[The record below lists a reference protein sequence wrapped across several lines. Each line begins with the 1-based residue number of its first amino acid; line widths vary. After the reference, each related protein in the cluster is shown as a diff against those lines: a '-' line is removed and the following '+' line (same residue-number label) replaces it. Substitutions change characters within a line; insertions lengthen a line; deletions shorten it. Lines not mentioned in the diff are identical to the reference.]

1 MKIVT
6 WNVNSI
12 KARLDAVLHWTLEN
26 KPDVM
31 LLQEIKCVNEAF
43 PSGPFEELGYNLA
56 IHGQKTYNGVAILS
70 KWPLEDIITSL
81 GGEGDVEARYL
92 EAVTGPYRVA
102 SIYVP
107 NGQSTDSD
115 RFQYKLNFM
124 NRLETR
130 IRDVLRYDEM
140 CIFGGDYNIAPYQD
154 DMFDPSLSGTDMLLC
169 SPSEQESL
177 RRILHL
183 GLYDAIRMLRPLHV
197 RGNSQLFSWWDYR
210 GGAFVNNEGFRI
222 DHMLLSSKALDH
234 LVLGD
239 IDKEARGQKQA
250 SDHAPVWI
258 TLQP

>member
-12 KARLDAVLHWTLEN
+12 NARLDAVLHWASEN

-31 LLQEIKCVNEAF
+31 LLQEIKCINEAF

-81 GGEGDVEARYL
+81 GEGDAEARYL

-107 NGQSTDSD
+107 NGKSTDSD
-115 RFQYKLNFM
+115 RFQYKLDFM
-124 NRLETR
+124 NRLEAR
-130 IRDVLRYDEM
+130 IRDVLSYDEM

-154 DMFDPSLSGTDMLLC
+154 DIFDPSLSGSDMLLC

-183 GLYDAIRMLRPLHV
+183 GLYDAIRMLYPLHV

-222 DHMLLSSKALDH
+222 DHMLLSSKALDR
-234 LVLGD
+234 LVAGN
-239 IDKEARGQKQA
+239 IDKEVRAQKQA

-258 TLQP
+258 TLQS